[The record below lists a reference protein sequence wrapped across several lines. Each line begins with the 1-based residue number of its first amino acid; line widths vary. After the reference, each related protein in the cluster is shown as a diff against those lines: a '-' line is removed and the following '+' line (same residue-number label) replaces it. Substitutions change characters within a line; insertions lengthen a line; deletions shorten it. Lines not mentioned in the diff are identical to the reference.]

1 MNTATVNIH
10 ACIFVV
16 SSGMARSYIHSI
28 FDFYFHLLYHRYFEY
43 SISIIS
49 HDVILSLYYQSTHY
63 WMHCQH
69 IRYQSALHIAN
80 IHPPQSLPKWPK
92 PLWYSIVLRIQLLL
106 DPNSTVSIYFH
117 LPPVLQNR
125 AFEIRLFHCCKGCL
139 L

>member
-1 MNTATVNIH
+1 MH
-10 ACIFVV
+10 V
-16 SSGMARSYIHSI
+16 S
-28 FDFYFHLLYHRYFEY
+28 LLYTVVWLDHIYIPFLTF
-43 SISIIS
+43 ISIYYITS
-49 HDVILSLYYQSTHY
+49 ILNTSYPSLVNAVILSLYYQSTYY

-69 IRYQSALHIAN
+69 IRYQSVLHIAN

-106 DPNSTVSIYFH
+106 DPNSIVSIYFH

-125 AFEIRLFHCCKGCL
+125 VFEIRLFHCCKGCL